1 MTENK
6 KRTAAVIVAAGSS
19 LRMGNDIKKQFLK
32 VKAVPVLL
40 RTLQSFEAC
49 DRIDEIVVVAKEEDV
64 AAVRELAAEY
74 QIAKLTA
81 VVVGGATRAI
91 SAKLGFERIDPD
103 MQYVAIHDGARC
115 LVTPEEI
122 ERVCLAAYEQGAAT
136 AAVPVTDTV
145 KRADESGFI
154 ADTLDRRS
162 IFLAATP
169 QIFSVELYRRALEA
183 ECIDFTDDNQLIE
196 LLPHPV
202 KIVECSRDNIKITYP
217 EDVSLAEFILNRREG
232 LQ

>member
-1 MTENK
+1 MNENK

-19 LRMGNDIKKQFLK
+19 LRMGSGIKKQFLK
-32 VKAVPVLL
+32 VNGIPVLT
-40 RTLQSFEAC
+40 RTLQSFESC
-49 DRIDEIVVVAKEEDV
+49 RLIDEIVVVAKEEDILCV
-64 AAVRELAAEY
+64 NELAAEY
-74 QIAKLTA
+74 QISKLSA
-81 VVVGGATRAI
+81 VVAGGKTRAA
-91 SAKLGFERIDPD
+91 SARCGFEQISTCAG
-103 MQYVAIHDGARC
+103 YVAVHDGARC

-122 ERVCLAAYEQGAAT
+122 ERVCLAAYEQKAAT

-145 KRADESGFI
+145 KRVDANGFVSE
-154 ADTLDRRS
+154 TLDRRN

-183 ECIDFTDDNQLIE
+183 ENTDFTDDNQLIE

-217 EDVSLAEFILNRREG
+217 EDVSLAEFILNRRER

>member
-1 MTENK
+1 MNENK

-19 LRMGNDIKKQFLK
+19 LRMGSGIKKQFLK
-32 VKAVPVLL
+32 VNGIPVLA
-40 RTLQSFEAC
+40 RTLQSFESC
-49 DRIDEIVVVAKEEDV
+49 RLIDEIVVVAKEEDILCV
-64 AAVRELAAEY
+64 NELALEY
-74 QIAKLTA
+74 RISKLSA
-81 VVVGGATRAI
+81 VVAGGKTRAASARCGFEQI
-91 SAKLGFERIDPD
+91 SACAG
-103 MQYVAIHDGARC
+103 YVAVHDGARC

-122 ERVCLAAYEQGAAT
+122 ERVCLAAYEQKAAT
-136 AAVPVTDTV
+136 AAVSVTDTV
-145 KRADESGFI
+145 KRVDANGFV
-154 ADTLDRRS
+154 AETLDRRN

-183 ECIDFTDDNQLIE
+183 ENTDFTDDNQLIE

-217 EDVSLAEFILNRREG
+217 EDVSLAEFILNRRER